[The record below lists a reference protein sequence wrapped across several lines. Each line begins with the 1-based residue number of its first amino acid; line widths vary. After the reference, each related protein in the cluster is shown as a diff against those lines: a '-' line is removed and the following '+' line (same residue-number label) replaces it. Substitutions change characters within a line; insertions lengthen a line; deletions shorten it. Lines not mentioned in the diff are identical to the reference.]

1 MLPRSRYALP
11 LPGRAPL
18 QLGVRT
24 LVMGVVNVTPD
35 SFSDGGLCFDPDHAL
50 AHAKEMEAAGADL
63 LDVGGEST
71 KPGAAALSVEEEL
84 ARVLPVLERLVGKVQ
99 VPVSIDTY
107 KAEVARAALDS
118 GAVIVNDVSGLLHD
132 PNLATVVAECG
143 AGLVLVHNR
152 GRSRNMYREA
162 VYRDVGAEVAG
173 DLDKRI
179 AAALDA
185 GVSRSRIMVDP
196 GIGFAKRT
204 EHSYAALA
212 TLDLL
217 ASLDRPILVGPSR
230 KSFLG
235 GVGDTGPNDREW
247 GTAAAVTAAIMG
259 GAHIVRVHRLRGMVQ
274 AIRVADNIRRHGTTL
289 R

>member
-1 MLPRSRYALP
+1 MEI
-11 LPGRAPL
+11 PGLGTYINRMNELSASPPDTLTSLIGMDRA
-18 QLGVRT
+18 
-24 LVMGVVNVTPD
+24 
-35 SFSDGGLCFDPDHAL
+35 
-50 AHAKEMEAAGADL
+50 
-63 LDVGGEST
+63 
-71 KPGAAALSVEEEL
+71 EL
-84 ARVLPVLERLVGKVQ
+84 ARVVPVLDRLTGRAR
-99 VPVSIDTY
+99 VPVSVDTY

-132 PNLATVVAECG
+132 PDLATVVAECG

-179 AAALDA
+179 AAALEA

-259 GAHIVRVHRLRGMVQ
+259 GAHIVRVHDVSAISNALAVVNQLRAGL
-274 AIRVADNIRRHGTTL
+274 RADSGEAT
-289 R
+289 

>member
-1 MLPRSRYALP
+1 
-11 LPGRAPL
+11 
-18 QLGVRT
+18 
-24 LVMGVVNVTPD
+24 
-35 SFSDGGLCFDPDHAL
+35 
-50 AHAKEMEAAGADL
+50 MEAAGADL